1 MKKSL
6 TGILLLA
13 AIVVVVSSFQKE
25 KHCVYRTL
33 MNEDPVEVKPI
44 LVNQNEIHQSV
55 QKGLEWLQK
64 AQHEN
69 GGWGCGSHQF
79 QKERNPL
86 AVPPDPA
93 TTAIVSMALL
103 RSGSTLTDGPY
114 HRELSKATNYLFKV
128 LKNCIPNAQNITE
141 LKNTQIQRKLG
152 QNIDV
157 VLTTQY
163 LTNLM
168 SSLSANDPKRK
179 EIEKYLNLSV
189 EKIQLAQ
196 NEDGSLKGGTW
207 AGVLQSSFANSALES
222 AQTLGIEMDEVKLQ
236 NSKKYQQGNYDLKTE
251 EVSTSAGAGILLYSL
266 SSTSRASAKEAKAAR
281 SSIERAIQN
290 DLLSKDEKVN
300 TKNLVI
306 AGLDEEE
313 AMELNASYQIYEAS
327 KVKAQRDDVQKGF
340 GNNGGEEFLSFLQTG
355 EALILGQDDSWA
367 NWYDN
372 VSQRLLD
379 IQNNDGSW
387 NGHHCITSPVFCTA
401 TCISILTIQNDIDM
415 LKGIGDEEKRSEEMR
430 NGH

>member
-6 TGILLLA
+6 IGIFLLA
-13 AIVVVVSSFQKE
+13 TIVVLISSFQKE

-44 LVNQNEIHQSV
+44 LVNQHEIHLSV
-55 QKGLEWLQK
+55 KEGLKWLKQ

-69 GGWGCGSHQF
+69 GGWGCGSNQF
-79 QKERNPL
+79 QQERNPH

-114 HRELSKATNYLFKV
+114 HQELSKATNYLFEV
-128 LKNCIPNAQNITE
+128 LKNSNPNAPNITD
-141 LKNTQIQRKLG
+141 LTNTQIQTKLG

-168 SSLSANDPKRK
+168 ASLSSNNPIKK

-189 EKIQLAQ
+189 GKIQLAQ

-222 AQTLGIEMDEVKLQ
+222 AQTLGIQMDEVKLQ
-236 NSKKYQQGNYDLKTE
+236 NSRQYQKGNYDLETA

-266 SSTSRASAKEAKAAR
+266 SSTSRASAKEAKEAR
-281 SSIERAIQN
+281 SKIERAIQKGI
-290 DLLSKDEKVN
+290 LSKNEKV
-300 TKNLVI
+300 TVKNLVVS
-306 AGLDEEE
+306 GLDEAE

-355 EALILGQDDSWA
+355 ESLILGQDDSWV

-401 TCISILTIQNDIDM
+401 TCISILTIQNDIEL
-415 LKGIGDEEKRSEEMR
+415 LKGIGD
-430 NGH
+430 